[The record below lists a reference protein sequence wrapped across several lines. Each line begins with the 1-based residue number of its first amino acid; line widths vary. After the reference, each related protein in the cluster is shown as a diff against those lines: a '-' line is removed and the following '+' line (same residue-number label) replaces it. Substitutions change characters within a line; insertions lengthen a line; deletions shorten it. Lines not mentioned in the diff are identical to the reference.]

1 MTTLRPPS
9 TVMRLD
15 RMGSFFPTRLSFMR
29 SLIRRLNA
37 EGAKVTCP
45 VWEINAEGY
54 GRAVYSVGLGG
65 RVYSLIA
72 FATPLA
78 DEDRTDRVIAE
89 AWDSTYV
96 LFDGVPTT
104 ADLDR
109 LEGEAP
115 RQEAGRYTAKEL
127 SLSRANKSQRLFAH
141 VVEKLRAGEQPDEC
155 MVDRIGYLMRT
166 TAVYGNGKFGFADR
180 ELIADRPEMSGS
192 FQAEMLTVWL
202 IRGFTLDLVEHVAGG
217 AKLSPTIR
225 RHFGIGNST
234 GLGMAPFLVTHP
246 LLLNNW
252 MVARETAL
260 SRVLAT
266 TPDAGRIA
274 LFRAVM
280 DRASAHLY
288 AWNVDDERQMP
299 RILLL
304 RDEMVELLRLA
315 NGDDVADLWRRL
327 YDWSADKSA
336 EMQELLVS
344 LLIEPYGD
352 LVDELTEWMTAPER
366 SRFDPT
372 MTVGGLKA
380 MLADQFGWSAEV
392 DMAEKEAQRRFWYV
406 SEEKLEPRIGD
417 RYNVDGADKEQPLDT
432 ARQAQAMAVDLQG
445 ADVAVTLAM
454 WLLEHPQHR
463 MIAKRIQALTDYPY
477 GEIQENLIAADCLPI
492 DMLRCKLSFF
502 GATKFDPKSD
512 LWTRVNLFQGA
523 PGFDE
528 VNAPDADDWSFPV
541 LECRT

>member
-1 MTTLRPPS
+1 
-9 TVMRLD
+9 MRLD
-15 RMGSFFPTRLSFMR
+15 RMGSFFPTRISFMR
-29 SLIRRLNA
+29 SLIRRLNE
-37 EGAKVTCP
+37 EGATVTRP

-54 GRAVYSVGLGG
+54 GRAVYSVTLGG

-96 LFDGVPTT
+96 LFDGEPTT
-104 ADLDR
+104 TDLDR

-115 RQEAGRYTAKEL
+115 RQEAGRYTSKEL

-180 ELIADRPEMSGS
+180 DVISDRPEMSGS

-260 SRVLAT
+260 ARVLNAK
-266 TPDAGRIA
+266 PDADRVA
-274 LFRAVM
+274 VFRTITA
-280 DRASAHLY
+280 RAAAHLD

-315 NGDDVADLWRRL
+315 NGDDAADLWRRL
-327 YDWSADKSA
+327 YDWSADKSV

-352 LVDELTEWMTAPER
+352 LVDELADWMTAPER
-366 SRFDPT
+366 AKFDPA
-372 MTVGGLKA
+372 MTVGGLKTI
-380 MLADQFGWSAEV
+380 LADQFGWSAKV
-392 DMAEKEAQRRFWYV
+392 DMSEKEAQRRFWYV

-417 RYNVDGADKEQPLDT
+417 RYNEDGADQEQPLDT
-432 ARQAQAMAVDLQG
+432 ARQAQAMAADLQD
-445 ADVAVTLAM
+445 ADDGMTLAR
-454 WLLEHPQHR
+454 WLLDHPQHR

-528 VNAPDADDWSFPV
+528 INAADADDWSFPV

>member
-1 MTTLRPPS
+1 MTDLRPPS

-29 SLIRRLNA
+29 SLVRRLNE
-37 EGAKVTCP
+37 EGAEVTRP
-45 VWEINAEGY
+45 VWEINEQGY
-54 GRAVYSVGLGG
+54 GRAVYSVTLGG
-65 RVYSLIA
+65 RVYSLVA

-89 AWDSTYV
+89 AWDSTFA

-115 RQEAGRYTAKEL
+115 RQEAGRYTSKEL
-127 SLSRANKSQRLFAH
+127 VLSRANKSQRLFAH
-141 VVEKLRAGEQPDEC
+141 VIEKLRAGEQPDAC

-180 ELIADRPEMSGS
+180 DLISDRPEMSGS
-192 FQAEMLTVWL
+192 FQAEMLSVWL
-202 IRGFTLDLVEHVAGG
+202 IRGFTLDLVEHIAGG
-217 AKLSPTIR
+217 AKLDPAIR
-225 RHFGIGNST
+225 RHFGIGNAT

-246 LLLNNW
+246 FLLNNW

-260 SRVLAT
+260 SRVLDTA
-266 TPDAGRIA
+266 PEADKVAV
-274 LFRAVM
+274 FRRVLT
-280 DRASAHLY
+280 RAAAHLD

-304 RDEMVELLRLA
+304 RDEMAELLREA
-315 NGDDVADLWRRL
+315 NGDDADLWRRL
-327 YDWSADKSA
+327 YDWTTDKSV
-336 EMQELLVS
+336 EMQELMVS

-352 LVDELTEWMTAPER
+352 LVDELTDLMTAPER
-366 SRFDPT
+366 VGFNPA
-372 MTVGGLKA
+372 MTVGELKA
-380 MLADQFGWSAEV
+380 LLADLFGWSAEI
-392 DMAEKEAQRRFWYV
+392 DLTQKEAQRRFWYV

-417 RYNVDGADKEQPLDT
+417 RYNEDGADQEQPLDT
-432 ARQAQAMAVDLQG
+432 ARQAQAMAADLAG
-445 ADVAVTLAM
+445 AADQVSLAR
-454 WLLEHPQHR
+454 WLLDHPEHR
-463 MIAKRIQALTDYPY
+463 LIVKRLQAAVDYPY
-477 GEIQENLIAADCLPI
+477 GEIQENLIAATCLPI

-528 VNAPDADDWSFPV
+528 IKAPDADDWSFPV
-541 LECRT
+541 LEGAA